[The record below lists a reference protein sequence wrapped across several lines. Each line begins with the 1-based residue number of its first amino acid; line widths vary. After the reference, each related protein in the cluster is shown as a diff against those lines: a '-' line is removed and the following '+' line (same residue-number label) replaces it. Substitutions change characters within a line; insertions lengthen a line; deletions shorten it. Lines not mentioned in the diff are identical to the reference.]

1 MTAEPRVLRRVA
13 ALVPAYQAAVHLGE
27 VLERI
32 RRAAP
37 GLHVLVVDD
46 GSRDATA
53 EVARMFGASVHS
65 FAANRGKGFALL
77 AGFELLTDY
86 DGVLTLDA
94 DGQHPPECI
103 PEFLR
108 VFDAGPDLV
117 MGRRVRSPDMP
128 ASRRF
133 ANAFSS
139 GWTTT
144 LAGQQITDSQ
154 CGYRVYGRRLLD
166 RTPITPGRYEVETE
180 IAVRAA
186 RLGFRLAEVEIPTVY
201 GEEKSQIHPFRDV
214 PRIAGTLLRLTAEG
228 ALPPRVM
235 RDAVRADAETGATSA
250 GRSRTG
256 WTAFPPPR
264 PPSPRSRR
272 RASRARPC

>member
-1 MTAEPRVLRRVA
+1 VTTAPPLGRRVA
-13 ALVPAYQAAVHLGE
+13 ACIPAYQAAVHLGE
-27 VLERI
+27 VIERI

-37 GLHVLVVDD
+37 GLHTLVVDD

-53 EVARMFGASVHS
+53 EVGRMFGATVHS

-77 AGFELLTDY
+77 AGFEQLADY

-108 VFDAGPDLV
+108 VFDTGADLV
-117 MGRRVRSPDMP
+117 MGRRARSPDMP
-128 ASRRF
+128 GSRRL

-139 GWTTT
+139 GWTTS
-144 LAGQQITDSQ
+144 LAGQRVSDSQ
-154 CGYRVYGRRLLD
+154 CGYRIYGRRLLD

-180 IAVRAA
+180 VAVRAA

-214 PRIAGTLLRLTAEG
+214 PRIAGTLVRLTVEG
-228 ALPPRVM
+228 VLPPRVM
-235 RDAVRADAETGATSA
+235 REAVRADVDDGAVA
-250 GRSRTG
+250 GRRT
-256 WTAFPPPR
+256 A
-264 PPSPRSRR
+264 
-272 RASRARPC
+272 